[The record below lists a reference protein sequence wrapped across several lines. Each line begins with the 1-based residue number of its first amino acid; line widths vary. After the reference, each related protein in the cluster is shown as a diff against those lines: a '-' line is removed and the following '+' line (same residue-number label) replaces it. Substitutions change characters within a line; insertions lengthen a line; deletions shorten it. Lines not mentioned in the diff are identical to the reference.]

1 MTINKFVYFLLV
13 YGIISLV
20 LTILVNEGIL
30 YVTIDAIVSV
40 WSYVFFVFNPFPV
53 LYRLALVMQHGP
65 SVWINS
71 TTMFVIL
78 FVYPII
84 VIAIDLILLYKSK
97 GFQR

>member
-1 MTINKFVYFLLV
+1 VTINKFVYFLLV